1 MATLLHETIGGRVD
15 KNARSAFQARAIAK
29 QRIQPT
35 RHTLDNEIRSYLYRT
50 QKIRG
55 QGENQWLKKY
65 VLYGSVICL
74 PSPVRRLF
82 QNPDKI
88 LGPYIEDGM
97 TVLDIGCAMGFF
109 SLPAAQ
115 MVGPN
120 GKVICIDIQEKMIK
134 SLNKHALK
142 AGVTDRIEPRICT
155 QNSLELNDI
164 TEKIDFAFAIAV
176 AHEIPDVSGFFSEIY
191 KTLKPGHKFLVVE
204 PKGHISQAEF
214 ENTVSIARE
223 KGFTVIDR
231 PGARSDRVVVLKK

>member
-1 MATLLHETIGGRVD
+1 MAEKVCPIWVGYLL
-15 KNARSAFQARAIAK
+15 A
-29 QRIQPT
+29 
-35 RHTLDNEIRSYLYRT
+35 
-50 QKIRG
+50 
-55 QGENQWLKKY
+55 
-65 VLYGSVICL
+65 
-74 PSPVRRLF
+74 SPVRRLF

-176 AHEIPDVSGFFSEIY
+176 AHEIPDVFRFLLGNIQDIKTRAQISGCR
-191 KTLKPGHKFLVVE
+191 T
-204 PKGHISQAEF
+204 
-214 ENTVSIARE
+214 
-223 KGFTVIDR
+223 
-231 PGARSDRVVVLKK
+231 